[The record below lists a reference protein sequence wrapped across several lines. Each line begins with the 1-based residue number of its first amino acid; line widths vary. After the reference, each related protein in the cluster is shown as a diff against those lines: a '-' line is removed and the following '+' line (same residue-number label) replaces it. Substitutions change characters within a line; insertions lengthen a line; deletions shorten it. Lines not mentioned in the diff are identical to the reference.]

1 MLCVTETFA
10 IPAVPHLAGERKT
23 FSEIFQKCCCPT
35 VLHLTGNMGSFT
47 YLEQCPCKK
56 ILVHACLS
64 SGPAAATTLSPTSTA
79 LASTS
84 HLKHSQYP
92 QPQRSMQQQ
101 QNMLWEQ
108 GIMTGNKRLV
118 GFQATSQS
126 AAISEDISLVWGGR
140 QPEAFML
147 PC

>member
-10 IPAVPHLAGERKT
+10 IPAVPHLAGD
-23 FSEIFQKCCCPT
+23 CPT

-64 SGPAAATTLSPTSTA
+64 SGPAAATTHSPTSTA

-92 QPQRSMQQQ
+92 QPRRSMQQQ
-101 QNMLWEQ
+101 QNML
-108 GIMTGNKRLV
+108 
-118 GFQATSQS
+118 
-126 AAISEDISLVWGGR
+126 
-140 QPEAFML
+140 
-147 PC
+147 

>member
-23 FSEIFQKCCCPT
+23 FSEIFQKCYCPT

-64 SGPAAATTLSPTSTA
+64 SGPAAATTHSPTSTA

-92 QPQRSMQQQ
+92 QPQRSMQRQ
-101 QNMLWEQ
+101 QNMR
-108 GIMTGNKRLV
+108 TGNNDRKQTPGRLSGNLSVCCYFRGHFTCV
-118 GFQATSQS
+118 GRK
-126 AAISEDISLVWGGR
+126 AA
-140 QPEAFML
+140 
-147 PC
+147 